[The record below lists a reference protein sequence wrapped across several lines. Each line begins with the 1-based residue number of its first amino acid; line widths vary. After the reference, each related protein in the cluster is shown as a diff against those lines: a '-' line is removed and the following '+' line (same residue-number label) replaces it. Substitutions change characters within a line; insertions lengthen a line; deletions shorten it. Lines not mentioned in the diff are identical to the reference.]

1 MKHHLLVLLFTIVSL
16 QVFGQSQTQETYA
29 SSITAEELKEKL
41 YTYASDEFEGRETGL
56 RGQKIAVEYLRETYK
71 KLRVDAAKEDG
82 DYFQN
87 VPLVLVNPPKVSINI
102 DSIPFKYYQDFIST
116 SDAETNTINTT
127 NTHWDKIKT
136 KT

>member
-41 YTYASDEFEGRETGL
+41 YIYASDEFEGRETGYK
-56 RGQKIAVEYLRETYK
+56 RSKNSSRVFKETYK
-71 KLRVDAAKEDG
+71 NLGVTAAKEDG

-87 VPLVLVNPPKVSINI
+87 VPLVLSKPPKVSIN
-102 DSIPFKYYQDFIST
+102 
-116 SDAETNTINTT
+116 
-127 NTHWDKIKT
+127 
-136 KT
+136 

>member
-71 KLRVDAAKEDG
+71 KLG
-82 DYFQN
+82 DRRCKRGWGLLSKCT
-87 VPLVLVNPPKVSINI
+87 VG
-102 DSIPFKYYQDFIST
+102 ISK
-116 SDAETNTINTT
+116 SSKSV
-127 NTHWDKIKT
+127 H
-136 KT
+136 